1 MQSERNEGLDTSLS
15 PDVSHPHPLPRFAR
29 TSVGRLL
36 LGTFLLA
43 IRKHS
48 VVTDG

>member
-1 MQSERNEGLDTSLS
+1 MQSEQNERLDTSLS
-15 PDVSHPHPLPRFAR
+15 PDATHLHPSPRFAW

-43 IRKHS
+43 IRRHS